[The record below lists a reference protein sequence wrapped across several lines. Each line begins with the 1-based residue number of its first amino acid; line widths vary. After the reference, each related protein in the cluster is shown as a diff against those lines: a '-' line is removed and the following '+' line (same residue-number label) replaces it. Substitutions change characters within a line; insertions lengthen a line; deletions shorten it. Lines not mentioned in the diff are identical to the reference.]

1 MNRGNEWPEKE
12 TMRKVNHNGEFED
25 TLEFTGKVKEWI
37 WR

>member
-12 TMRKVNHNGEFED
+12 TMRKVNNNGEFED
-25 TLEFTGKVKEWI
+25 TLEFTGEVKEWI